1 MSMQPSAQRFQ
12 SPRLSSAHPHLDVFI
27 SEEILDKCPV
37 NSGHARVMDSK
48 AIGQQVLQLQVL
60 GSRDRT
66 GDEESLPEGTLPER
80 KPRRC
85 PSPSPETQPVTPCP
99 VKQHRQAAL
108 EDGPAD
114 TDTASDQE

>member
-1 MSMQPSAQRFQ
+1 MSTRPSAQRFQ

-60 GSRDRT
+60 GSRERT
-66 GDEESLPEGTLPER
+66 GEEVSLPEGTLLER
-80 KPRRC
+80 KQISSAKTLPLAQ
-85 PSPSPETQPVTPCP
+85 STETQAVTLCP
-99 VKQHRQAAL
+99 VKQHHQAAL

-114 TDTASDQE
+114 AD